1 MTSNIEQLEFFWLNI
16 LFKKHLM
23 STETLT
29 KLNPK
34 ILINSKLDPNGSGAN
49 VSDPKM
55 SNTELNKVHQTKKI
69 KSKICINKLKN
80 RLKIEEKTKKI
91 ENRILTGL
99 FLGVVAVLFFVA
111 T

>member
-1 MTSNIEQLEFFWLNI
+1 
-16 LFKKHLM
+16 M

-34 ILINSKLDPNGSGAN
+34 ILINSKLDPNGSDAKIT
-49 VSDPKM
+49 DTKIL
-55 SNTELNKVHQTKKI
+55 NTEHYKIHNLKKNDT
-69 KSKICINKLKN
+69 KICINKLRN
-80 RLKIEEKTKKI
+80 RLKVEERNKKI

-99 FLGVVAVLFFVA
+99 FLSIVAVVFFIA

>member
-1 MTSNIEQLEFFWLNI
+1 
-16 LFKKHLM
+16 M

-34 ILINSKLDPNGSGAN
+34 VLINSKLDPNGS
-49 VSDPKM
+49 VSKASDQSM
-55 SNTELNKVHQTKKI
+55 TNTELNKVPYSKKTE
-69 KSKICINKLKN
+69 SKICINKLKN
-80 RLKIEEKTKKI
+80 RLKIEEKSKKI

-99 FLGVVAVLFFVA
+99 FLSIVAVLFYIA

>member
-1 MTSNIEQLEFFWLNI
+1 
-16 LFKKHLM
+16 M

-34 ILINSKLDPNGSGAN
+34 VLINSKLDPNGS
-49 VSDPKM
+49 VSKASDQSM
-55 SNTELNKVHQTKKI
+55 TNTELNKVPYLKKNE
-69 KSKICINKLKN
+69 SKICINKLKN
-80 RLKIEEKTKKI
+80 RLKIEEKSKKI

-99 FLGVVAVLFFVA
+99 FLSIVAVLFYIA

>member
-1 MTSNIEQLEFFWLNI
+1 
-16 LFKKHLM
+16 M

-34 ILINSKLDPNGSGAN
+34 ILINPKLDPKE
-49 VSDPKM
+49 SDTNLSDSKYHNIKLSSAHDP
-55 SNTELNKVHQTKKI
+55 KKI

-80 RLKIEEKTKKI
+80 RLKIKEKSKKT
-91 ENRILTGL
+91 ENRVFVGLILS
-99 FLGVVAVLFFVA
+99 VVAVLFFVA

>member
-1 MTSNIEQLEFFWLNI
+1 
-16 LFKKHLM
+16 M

-34 ILINSKLDPNGSGAN
+34 VLINSKLDLNGSDSKA
-49 VSDPKM
+49 SDQSM
-55 SNTELNKVHQTKKI
+55 TNTELNKVPYSKKTE
-69 KSKICINKLKN
+69 SKISINKLKN
-80 RLKIEEKTKKI
+80 RLKIEEKSKKI

-99 FLGVVAVLFFVA
+99 FLSIVAVLFYIA